1 MQLDEL
7 QHFLTKWY
15 SFPKRQFSLVND
27 YEQPENLLQR
37 LAARL
42 SRHLLWDALL
52 IFVPPTAALIFFIG
66 ALFWSSWLSPLPAI
80 FALALALGLALLA
93 VWLRL
98 RPGRPSITAAAR
110 LVDRRTGAQDHFL
123 TLATV
128 NRANE
133 PAPLLARLRQQAGGY
148 RLQIELRR
156 DFPYRF
162 SRSAFWSAGISLFA
176 ILLLY
181 FFLPAVQSARPPL
194 NLSQRLREAAR
205 ELAKN
210 PNFNSLARELE
221 AVAAKLDDSNMPAKE
236 KQALMQKLE
245 QKIAEQQKKEGPK
258 ENRDSLGQ
266 AAQALSGAE
275 KQESASGQE
284 QKKDQKNGGG
294 GLQTNAQ
301 QQGQGESKQSQG
313 GAGEGKGESNAQSS
327 KDMDQGQSA
336 PGDSKEPGKDKN
348 RQGEGKENQPD
359 PNNPGKDSQ
368 EKAGKTESGSKEG
381 AGKEQKAAEAPPQGG
396 SPAERFYRPGE
407 GNTGL
412 KGAGYVTVQLPED
425 VIADAKGETRA
436 IKESKNNRNKTQ
448 IPVSNIPLPAHV
460 PNAAAEKQP
469 LPIEYRGIIR

>member
-1 MQLDEL
+1 M
-7 QHFLTKWY
+7 
-15 SFPKRQFSLVND
+15 RQFSLVTDN
-27 YEQPENLLQR
+27 EQPESLLQR
-37 LAARL
+37 LVARL

-52 IFVPPTAALIFFIG
+52 IFVPPNAALIFCVG
-66 ALFWSSWLSPLPAI
+66 ALFWSSWLNPLPAL
-80 FALALALGLALLA
+80 FALALALGATLLA

-128 NRANE
+128 DRANE
-133 PAPLLARLRQQAGGY
+133 PAQLLTRLRQQASGY

-156 DFPYRF
+156 DFPYHFR
-162 SRSAFWSAGISLFA
+162 RSAFWSAGISLFA

-194 NLSQRLREAAR
+194 NLSRQLREAAR

-221 AVAAKLDDSNMPAKE
+221 AVAAKLDDPNTPAKE
-236 KQALMQKLE
+236 KQALMQQLE
-245 QKIAEQQKKEGPK
+245 QKITEQQKKEEQK

-266 AAQALSGAE
+266 TAQALSGAE
-275 KQESASGQE
+275 KQESSASGQE
-284 QKKDQKNGGG
+284 QKKDQKSGG

-313 GAGEGKGESNAQSS
+313 GAGEGKGESKAQSS
-327 KDMDQGQSA
+327 KDIDQGQSA
-336 PGDSKEPGKDKN
+336 PGDSKAPGKDKN
-348 RQGEGKENQPD
+348 RQGDGKENQPD
-359 PNNPGKDSQ
+359 PNHPGKDSQ
-368 EKAGKTESGSKEG
+368 EKAGKTEGGSKEG
-381 AGKEQKAAEAPPQGG
+381 AGKEQKAAEAPPQSG
-396 SPAERFYRPGE
+396 PLAERFYRPGE
-407 GNTGL
+407 GHTGM

-436 IKESKNNRNKTQ
+436 IKDSKNNRNKTQ